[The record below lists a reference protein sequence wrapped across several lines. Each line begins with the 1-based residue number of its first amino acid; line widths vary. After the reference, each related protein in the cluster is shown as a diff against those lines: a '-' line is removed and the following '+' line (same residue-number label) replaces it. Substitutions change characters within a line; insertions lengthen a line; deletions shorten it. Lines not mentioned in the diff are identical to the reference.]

1 MGMFKT
7 ILIDRIE
14 TLSQM
19 SGYDAEFL
27 MDAWFECVEDLSAD
41 GETADEAWDY
51 FRAVA
56 LEHDL

>member
-1 MGMFKT
+1 MFKT